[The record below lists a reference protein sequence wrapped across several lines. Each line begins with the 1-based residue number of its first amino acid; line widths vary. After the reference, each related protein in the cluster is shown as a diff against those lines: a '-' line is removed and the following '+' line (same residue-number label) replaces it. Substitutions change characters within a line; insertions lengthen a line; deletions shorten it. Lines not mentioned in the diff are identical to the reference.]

1 MAFSEMGTF
10 HLCFILNWNK
20 LINIL
25 ELCFTTNLSK
35 QNAAFLMCSGNRLS
49 QISLSSKDS
58 GVKEMFYHYMLLNLK
73 VLSGFV
79 SSPLLVF
86 SPGAFPDTT
95 PLVLS
100 KHRTSS
106 GSPLPRFLTSSLIY
120 CFLISVLWNFL
131 NLAFYTLCVLV
142 LPIIFS
148 ISNNPLAISTMDI
161 SIHFTLCVFVSL
173 RPILHPSLPC
183 IPCTSRL
190 RSPVGGISGSLEGEQ
205 TVKLGNVLLLFCLAA
220 SSSLVTVVS
229 FCYCSSLWAA

>member
-86 SPGAFPDTT
+86 SPGAFSDTT

-142 LPIIFS
+142 FQSYSQFPTTLLPFPQWIFPFISRFVLII
-148 ISNNPLAISTMDI
+148 
-161 SIHFTLCVFVSL
+161 LCFAEAHS
-173 RPILHPSLPC
+173 PPFPALHPLHFQ
-183 IPCTSRL
+183 
-190 RSPVGGISGSLEGEQ
+190 V
-205 TVKLGNVLLLFCLAA
+205 A
-220 SSSLVTVVS
+220 
-229 FCYCSSLWAA
+229 